1 MSAEPTTHTSR
12 RARLAAALAIIA
24 AITLAAPAIANAD
37 RDPHGTITVDCGEI
51 EGVFADYYHGDGIDL
66 ENQPAAEPNWLRVN
80 VDGVDLVDR
89 WFGESTSFVVNLDPS
104 VAHSYVI
111 TVASVSSTGEGPWI
125 GTTTVC
131 PAPVNAPQSVTPA
144 ALGQPTTDPAAPV
157 APLEQPATAP
167 AAAGPVPTVAPA
179 LPSTGTPS
187 GAIAAAAAATTA
199 LGLLTL
205 RTARRRHT

>member
-1 MSAEPTTHTSR
+1 MTSAK
-12 RARLAAALAIIA
+12 ARLAAALAIIA

-111 TVASVSSTGEGPWI
+111 TVASVSNTGQGPWI

-131 PAPVNAPQSVTPA
+131 PPPVNAPQSVTPA
-144 ALGQPTTDPAAPV
+144 AIAAEQLPTA
-157 APLEQPATAP
+157 APLEQPAPAVP
-167 AAAGPVPTVAPA
+167 AAPVPTVAPA
-179 LPSTGTPS
+179 LPSTGSPS
-187 GAIAAAAAATTA
+187 AGLAAAAAATTA
-199 LGLLTL
+199 LGLLTVF
-205 RTARRRHT
+205 TARRRTA